1 MSYKGAIY
9 KEGLRKYVDCM
20 TYNQTEQR
28 IASKTARLV
37 GGNYVENLATLH
49 VV

>member
-1 MSYKGAIY
+1 MSYKGANYEEELREY
-9 KEGLRKYVDCM
+9 KDCM
-20 TYNQTEQR
+20 AYNQTEQR

-37 GGNYVENLATLH
+37 GGNYVEDWATLH